1 MLTDSTHT
9 RRYLPWIVPLLL
21 GTVACA
27 PAMAPSAAA
36 TANALPLWEVT
47 DGHGTVYLLGSI
59 HVLRPETYPLDDAI
73 YDAFDASEVVAF
85 ELHLDSIEAAA
96 PRMIARGLFEDGR
109 TLDEVLPADVHADLK
124 AHFQQLGMPV
134 QAVSGMEPWLVAL
147 TVSAL
152 TAQRAGFETAQ
163 GIDRHFFDRA
173 TTARKRIRSFETME
187 QQIMVFDGMTDAEQ
201 IAFLRST
208 LDDIDGFADMLDEAT
223 ELWKRGDAEGLAAMM
238 TESIEEQPNLRRR
251 LLDDRNQAWVPQI
264 EALLRSGDTSM
275 AIVGIGHLI
284 GEDSVVDLL
293 RTRGYR
299 ITRVSAG
306 AAPRPH

>member
-1 MLTDSTHT
+1 MMIDSRTT
-9 RRYLPWIVPLLL
+9 RSHLWTLLL
-21 GTVACA
+21 LVGAMACA
-27 PAMAPSAAA
+27 PAVAPPAAP
-36 TANALPLWEVT
+36 TAHALPLWEVT

-73 YDAFDASEVVAF
+73 YEAFDSSEVVAF
-85 ELHLDSIEAAA
+85 ELHLDSLEAGA
-96 PRMIARGLFEDGR
+96 PRMIARGLYEDGR
-109 TLDEVLPADVHADLK
+109 TLGDVLPADVHADLE

-147 TVSAL
+147 TVTAL
-152 TAQRAGFETAQ
+152 TVQRAGFETAQ

-173 TTARKRIRSFETME
+173 TAAGKRITSFETMD
-187 QQIMVFDGMTDAEQ
+187 QQIRVFDGMPQAEQ

-223 ELWKRGDAEGLAAMM
+223 DLWKRGDAEAIAAMM
-238 TESIEEQPNLRRR
+238 TESMEEQPNLKRR

-264 EALLRSGDTSM
+264 ETLLRSGDTSM
-275 AIVGIGHLI
+275 VVVGMGHLI
-284 GEDSVVDLL
+284 GEGSVVDLL
-293 RTRGYR
+293 RSRGYT

-306 AAPRPH
+306 AALRPR